1 MRDFGGYLCLLC
13 ITLKKKMH
21 NELTFVYQDFFFIGY
36 LSFSC
41 SLFSYRNQS
50 WCSSYLHLIM
60 FLKFP
65 SRTIYNN
72 VGMCF
77 LLSVS
82 IVHLHDVELC
92 ATEYTLADL
101 NCYFPMPNQM
111 PFVFAV
117 CIPKSSLWSHGWCT
131 LYLSF
136 WVSYLQK

>member
-1 MRDFGGYLCLLC
+1 SSTPFILCA
-13 ITLKKKMH
+13 
-21 NELTFVYQDFFFIGY
+21 ELTLVCQDFFFICY
-36 LSFSC
+36 PSFGC
-41 SLFSYRNQS
+41 SLSSYRNQS

-65 SRTIYNN
+65 STTIYNN

-101 NCYFPMPNQM
+101 NCCFPSPNQM

-117 CIPKSSLWSHGWCT
+117 CIPRSSLRSW
-131 LYLSF
+131 
-136 WVSYLQK
+136 